1 MTPLALVLLAAGMG
15 SRYGGLKQLDPI
27 GPHGETLMDYS
38 IHDAL
43 LAGFERV
50 VFVIRPEI
58 EREFLATI
66 GSRYRDRVAVGLA
79 HQRLDDIPAGLV
91 APVERAKPWGTGQAV
106 LAAEAMVPGNFAVA
120 NADDFYGRPPS
131 RPSRH
136 SSRHR
141 TPASS
146 AGHAVVGFRLR
157 HTLSPSGTVNRALCR
172 TDRLGRLTAIEE
184 VFGIAA
190 DAEGRG
196 RGVSAGRPVVLEG
209 DDLVSMNLWGL
220 RPSIFD
226 PLREEFERF
235 LRSPGAAQGEYYL
248 PIAVESLIKAE
259 RVQVRLLAPDSPWC
273 GLSHAADR
281 PLVVRKIRELIEQ
294 GTYPEKLWK

>member
-1 MTPLALVLLAAGMG
+1 MTSLSLVVLAAGMG

-66 GSRYRDRVAVGLA
+66 GSRYQDRAAVGIA
-79 HQRLDDIPAGLV
+79 HQRLDAIPADLI

-106 LAAEAMVPGNFAVA
+106 LAAQGMVPGDFAVA
-120 NADDFYGRPPS
+120 NADDFYGRPAFEALA
-131 RPSRH
+131 
-136 SSRHR
+136 
-141 TPASS
+141 TFLS
-146 AGHAVVGFRLR
+146 AGNPADRAAHAVVGFRLR

-172 TDRLGRLTAIEE
+172 TDRSGWLTGIEE

-190 DAEGRG
+190 DAGGRG
-196 RGVSAGRPVVLEG
+196 RGIVAGRTVVLEG
-209 DDLVSMNLWGL
+209 DDLVSMNLWGF
-220 RPSIFD
+220 RPSVFD
-226 PLREEFERF
+226 PLGEEFERF

-248 PIAVESLIKAE
+248 PAAVESLVRAGLA
-259 RVQVRLLAPDSPWC
+259 RVRLLAPDSPWC
-273 GLSHAADR
+273 GLSHPADR
-281 PLVVRKIRELIEQ
+281 PIVVRKVRELIEQ
-294 GTYPEKLWK
+294 GTYPEHLWK

>member
-1 MTPLALVLLAAGMG
+1 MTSLSLVLLAAGMG
-15 SRYGGLKQLDPI
+15 SRYGGLKQLDPV

-43 LAGFERV
+43 RAGFDRV

-66 GSRYRDRVAVGLA
+66 GNRYRNRLAVGIA
-79 HQRLDDIPAGLV
+79 HQRLDAIPADLV
-91 APVERAKPWGTGQAV
+91 APVERSKPWGTGQAV
-106 LAAEAMVPGNFAVA
+106 LAAHGMVEGPFAVA
-120 NADDFYGRPPS
+120 NADDFYGRPAFEALAAFLSVPE
-131 RPSRH
+131 
-136 SSRHR
+136 
-141 TPASS
+141 AGESS
-146 AGHAVVGFRLR
+146 AHAVVGFRLR

-172 TDRLGRLTAIEE
+172 TDRLGWLTGIEE
-184 VFGIAA
+184 VFGIVA

-196 RGVSAGRPVVLEG
+196 RGTAGGRSVVLEG
-209 DDLVSMNLWGL
+209 DDLVSMNLWGF
-220 RPSIFD
+220 RPSILEA
-226 PLREEFERF
+226 LREEFERF

-248 PIAVESLIKAE
+248 PSAVESLIRAG
-259 RVQVRLLAPDSPWC
+259 RVRVRLLSPDSPWC

-294 GTYPEKLWK
+294 GIYPENLWT